1 MRAAISFLAFFS
13 TLGFGYLV
21 LDSKSLPHFIA
32 FLASLVTFLT
42 ALANMKK
49 KTEGKTNKRISQK
62 IGKNSSGIQIG
73 GDVNINSKKD

>member
-1 MRAAISFLAFFS
+1 MRVAISFISFIA
-13 TLGFGYLV
+13 TLGFGYLT
-21 LDSKSLPHFIA
+21 LDTKSLPSLLA

-42 ALANMKK
+42 SLTNLKK
-49 KTEGKTNKRISQK
+49 KSGSNTNRKTSQK